1 MHNPFEA
8 PENSHVAPITQP
20 MYDDIS
26 PELASLGA
34 RFAGAVI
41 DGISIVIIFIPI
53 ILVAGITES
62 FESKTVLIK
71 FAYGVLGLAIFITIN
86 GYLLARRG
94 QTMGKILAKTQ
105 IVNAHTY
112 QVPGIGSTIGMRY
125 LLNGVLGQIPLYSF
139 IDALF
144 IFGKE
149 KRCIHDYL
157 ARTVVIAY
165 RPNK

>member
-1 MHNPFEA
+1 
-8 PENSHVAPITQP
+8 
-20 MYDDIS
+20 
-26 PELASLGA
+26 
-34 RFAGAVI
+34 
-41 DGISIVIIFIPI
+41 
-53 ILVAGITES
+53 
-62 FESKTVLIK
+62 
-71 FAYGVLGLAIFITIN
+71 
-86 GYLLARRG
+86 
-94 QTMGKILAKTQ
+94 MGKILAKTQ